1 MSTKKLKFHQ
11 LKISFKADPQR
22 SVDDSL
28 SQLIELNANH
38 VPKYETESQIWLRQL
53 EERLEAQKIESSP
66 SESSTQSDSESTPK
80 SNLDLSQELKSG
92 ENFFQA
98 KRRKFH
104 ERIMHTTNECKQF
117 VRFKNLWTSFRSKT
131 SASSQDRKKLSKNDI
146 ILI

>member
-28 SQLIELNANH
+28 SQLIELNANY
-38 VPKYETESQIWLRQL
+38 VAKYETESQIWLRQL

-80 SNLDLSQELKSG
+80 SNLDLSQELES
-92 ENFFQA
+92 A
-98 KRRKFH
+98 KRRTIH
-104 ERIMHTTNECKQF
+104 ERLMHTTNECKQF

-131 SASSQDRKKLSKNDI
+131 STSSQDRKKLSKNDI
-146 ILI
+146 VLI

>member
-1 MSTKKLKFHQ
+1 M
-11 LKISFKADPQR
+11 
-22 SVDDSL
+22 
-28 SQLIELNANH
+28 IELNANY
-38 VPKYETESQIWLRQL
+38 VAKYETESQTLLRQL
-53 EERLEAQKIESSP
+53 EERLEAQRIESRP

-80 SNLDLSQELKSG
+80 SNLDLSQELESG

-104 ERIMHTTNECKQF
+104 ERLMHTTNECKQF
-117 VRFKNLWTSFRSKT
+117 VRFKYLWTSFRSKT